1 MADST
6 TGPAV
11 RREDTRS
18 RIQEI
23 ALELFTEKG
32 YDATSLREISERL
45 GVTKAALYYHFKS
58 KEEIVESMTAD
69 HIARIE
75 ALIEWAGDQDSTPE
89 MRREFV
95 RRYMENLGISQH
107 FKVMRFLQQ
116 NQPAIKNMAKPA
128 LWREAMEKMVQTLTG
143 PGAGA
148 EERLRVGLAL
158 FGLHVS
164 WMLLPED
171 RFSDQERNEAA
182 LATAY
187 DLLETKS

>member
-1 MADST
+1 MTDATPGS
-6 TGPAV
+6 AV

-69 HIARIE
+69 HVERIE
-75 ALIEWAGDQDSTPE
+75 ALIEWAGDQAWSPE
-89 MRREFV
+89 TRREFV
-95 RRYMENLGISQH
+95 RRYMENLSVSKQ
-107 FKVMRFLQQ
+107 FKVMKFLQQ
-116 NQPAIKNMAKPA
+116 NQPALKNMAKA
-128 LWREAMEKMVQTLTG
+128 GMWREAMEKMVQCLTG
-143 PGAGA
+143 PDASA

-171 RFSDQERNEAA
+171 RYSEQERNEAA
-182 LATAY
+182 LSTAY
-187 DLLETKS
+187 GLLETKS

>member
-1 MADST
+1 MMDA
-6 TGPAV
+6 TG

-23 ALELFTEKG
+23 ALDLFTEKG

-69 HIARIE
+69 HVARIE
-75 ALIEWAGDQDSTPE
+75 ELIEWAGDQDLTPQA
-89 MRREFV
+89 RREFV
-95 RRYMENLGISQH
+95 RRYMENLSVSKH
-107 FKVMRFLQQ
+107 FKVMKFLQQ
-116 NQPAIKNMAKPA
+116 NQPALKNMAKPA
-128 LWREAMEKMVQTLTG
+128 LWREAMERMVQTLTG
-143 PGAGA
+143 PDAGTD
-148 EERLRVGLAL
+148 ERLRVGLAL
-158 FGLHVS
+158 FCLHVS

-171 RFSDQERNEAA
+171 RYGEQERNEAA

-187 DLLETKS
+187 ELLDIKS

>member
-1 MADST
+1 MTDAT
-6 TGPAV
+6 PGLAV

-45 GVTKAALYYHFKS
+45 GFTKAALYYHFKS

-75 ALIEWAGDQDSTPE
+75 SLIEWAGDQASTLE
-89 MRREFV
+89 TRREFV
-95 RRYMENLGISQH
+95 RRYMDSLSVSKH
-107 FKVMRFLQQ
+107 FKVMKFFQQ
-116 NQPAIKNMAKPA
+116 NQPALKHMANAGK
-128 LWREAMEKMVQTLTG
+128 WRETMDKMVQTLTG
-143 PGAGA
+143 PSANA

-164 WMLLPED
+164 WMLLPEES
-171 RFSDQERNEAA
+171 FSEQERNEAA

-187 DLLETKS
+187 DLLDIKS

>member
-1 MADST
+1 MTDAT
-6 TGPAV
+6 A

-45 GVTKAALYYHFKS
+45 GFTKAALYYHFKS

-75 ALIEWAGDQDSTPE
+75 SLIEWAGDQASTPQ

-95 RRYMENLGISQH
+95 RRYLESLSVSQH
-107 FKVMRFLQQ
+107 FKVMKFFQQ
-116 NQPAIKNMAKPA
+116 NQPALKNMANAAK
-128 LWREAMEKMVQTLTG
+128 WRQTMDRMVQTLTG
-143 PGAGA
+143 SQAGA
-148 EERLRVGLAL
+148 AERLRVGLAL

-171 RFSDQERNEAA
+171 RYSEQERNEAA